1 MDANQKRTLHLI
13 SKLVLNLANGI
24 QFGEKEAFML
34 PLNTFIIPE
43 RKEKAVQF
51 LQSLTVI
58 PQLPLLLFLI
68 LNSCFILKGCG
79 SDEHTKRETTRH
91 RRDEA
96 VGNEMY
102 SEGSGFKYGSALGQG
117 NTKSSFGTSPF
128 PFPFL
133 SLFLSHPKY

>member
-51 LQSLTVI
+51 LQALTVTS
-58 PQLPLLLFLI
+58 
-68 LNSCFILKGCG
+68 LNYI
-79 SDEHTKRETTRH
+79 
-91 RRDEA
+91 
-96 VGNEMY
+96 
-102 SEGSGFKYGSALGQG
+102 
-117 NTKSSFGTSPF
+117 
-128 PFPFL
+128 
-133 SLFLSHPKY
+133 